1 MLLDNDAFLTAL
13 TKMFVESKSGKS
25 LRITM
30 KRYDGKTKPTPRKN
44 SKQPESQ
51 ATTENSC
58 LMRVALGNKK
68 IATVV
73 HQKDI
78 NRFNQAYA
86 NVIKANIDGLKKR
99 DKRSG
104 AKGATT
110 GASSSHATKQITS
123 TPPTSSNNV

>member
-1 MLLDNDAFLTAL
+1 MLLDNDAVVFTSAQL
-13 TKMFVESKSGKS
+13 SP
-25 LRITM
+25 R
-30 KRYDGKTKPTPRKN
+30 KRAIDTIFATLDDGKTKPTPRKN